1 MNESLKEDP
10 KIINSHP
17 LTNGWIAEI
26 RFEEANLKA
35 SIGELLNEEQY
46 EKYLEELKNW

>member
-1 MNESLKEDP
+1 LNKSLTEDP

-17 LTNGWIAEI
+17 LTEGWIAEI
-26 RFEEANLKA
+26 KFEEANLNA

-46 EKYLEELKNW
+46 EKYLEELKQ